1 MNTWRRTLRRT
12 LLGFAP
18 ALALIGG
25 ALLWP
30 GSESTAQTTDVVLI
44 GAGDIADGFSFNLS
58 NAFAT
63 AALLDAYP
71 TATVFA
77 NGDLAYENGSDGDF
91 AKTYNA
97 TWGRAKGRTIPVV
110 GNHEYDILLGAGYY
124 SYWGPTAGNFGS
136 GYYSLDLGAW
146 HVVVLNSNCSM
157 VGCGAGGAQETWLR
171 NDLATHTQ
179 ACTLALWHE
188 PLYTSSTVVIRNT
201 AVQPLLQDL
210 YNANADLI
218 VNGHAHNYERFAP
231 QDASGNLDLAKGII
245 EIIAGTGGDSLF
257 PFSAAKAPNSV
268 AGNDSTFGVL
278 KLTLHPTSFDWQFIP
293 IAGQTFTDSGTQAC
307 H

>member
-1 MNTWRRTLRRT
+1 MNTSRITLRRA
-12 LLGFAP
+12 LWSAP
-18 ALALIGG
+18 ALALMAG

-30 GSESTAQTTDVVLI
+30 GSQSTAQTTDVVLI

-97 TWGRAKGRTIPVV
+97 TWGRAKARTIPVV
-110 GNHEYDILLGAGYY
+110 GNHEYDILFGAGYY
-124 SYWGPTAGNFGS
+124 SYWGPTGGNPGA
-136 GYYSLDLGAW
+136 GYYSLNLGAW

-218 VNGHAHNYERFAP
+218 VNSHAHNYERFAP

-268 AGNDSTFGVL
+268 IGNDSTFGVL
-278 KLTLHPTSFDWQFIP
+278 KLTLQPTSFYWQFIP
-293 IAGQTFTDSGTQAC
+293 IAGQTFTDSGTRAC